1 MGQLQGPNGK
11 LDVQQCDSYVN
22 ANLQDLND
30 LGSDLLVTIEYL
42 QAADRNIDI
51 LLLSKYFWRDII

>member
-11 LDVQQCDSYVN
+11 LDVQQYDSYVN

-30 LGSDLLVTIEYL
+30 LGSDLLVTVKDL
-42 QAADRNIDI
+42 QAADCNIDI
-51 LLLSKYFWRDII
+51 VLLSK

>member
-11 LDVQQCDSYVN
+11 LDVQQYDSYVN

-30 LGSDLLVTIEYL
+30 LGINLLVTVKDL
-42 QAADRNIDI
+42 QAADCNIDI
-51 LLLSKYFWRDII
+51 VLLSK